1 MFFFFSLYPLG
12 VLRQTEGWK
21 KNDEWLYAVGS
32 FNIWPT
38 VHIFVIAVA
47 QTVDILLIC
56 ILPQK

>member
-12 VLRQTEGWK
+12 VLRQRGE

>member
-12 VLRQTEGWK
+12 VSDRQRGE